1 MMVSGTFFLI
11 LAGILFLCIV
21 GLIFLWQ
28 RSRKYLPQDANDEQK
43 ALGRQQ
49 AAVAELGQIALS
61 RIDVPSL
68 SDKVVRIAAEI
79 LNVEY
84 CKILEFLPDNNAFLL
99 RAGIGWE
106 KGLVGS
112 ALVGAEKNSQAGYT
126 LLSSEP
132 VIVKDLKKEK
142 RFNGPQLLFDHGV
155 ISGMSVIIH
164 GEGRPFGVLGI
175 HTTQERI
182 FSRDDVNFLQ
192 AVANILADA
201 IGRRQMEDALQKS
214 EENFRSLAENAND
227 GILIS
232 TGQGAHVY
240 ANRRAGEIAGY
251 TTEELLRITIRDLA
265 HPDEFP
271 KIIERFKKRVEGK
284 SVPSQYETAIIRRDG
299 KSVPIEITASR
310 TIWKG
315 QTASLVIIRDATER
329 KRYEAEMLRASKL
342 ESLGVLAG
350 GIAHDYNN
358 ILTAIMANISLVKTY
373 THPGD
378 LVFERLTEAE
388 KATLRA
394 RDLTHQLMTF
404 AKGGLPVKKTI
415 SIARLVRDSAALAL
429 SGSNIKY
436 VLSVPED
443 TWPVEADEGQ
453 MNQVFNNLLINAAQ
467 AMPDGGTVHVACENI
482 VVEEREEKKDVAQQN
497 GRYVKISV
505 RDHGVGIPAEH
516 LSKIFDPYFTTKKKG
531 NGLGLATA
539 YSIVKNHNGYIS
551 VESAVRAGSA
561 FDVHLPASFNA
572 TPEETEAD
580 ESPYVGVGRILI
592 MDDEEIIRAAA
603 GSMLKRIGYEV
614 DFAGN
619 GKEAIETY
627 QKAKESQKPF
637 DAVIMDLTIP
647 GGMGGEEAIKR
658 LLAIDPKVKAIVSS
672 GYHNNPVMADYRR
685 YGFCAVLAKPYRI
698 AELSKT
704 LYNLLKRETRQLK

>member
-1 MMVSGTFFLI
+1 MS
-11 LAGILFLCIV
+11 
-21 GLIFLWQ
+21 
-28 RSRKYLPQDANDEQK
+28 QDANDELK
-43 ALGRQQ
+43 ALARQQ
-49 AAVAELGQIALS
+49 AAVAQLGQLALS

-68 SDKVVRIAAEI
+68 SDRVVKIIAEI

-99 RAGIGWE
+99 RAGVGW
-106 KGLVGS
+106 KRGLVGS

-132 VIVKDLKKEK
+132 VIVKDLRKEK

-155 ISGMSVIIH
+155 VSGMSVIIH
-164 GEGRPFGVLGI
+164 GEGRPFGVLGV
-175 HTTQERI
+175 HTTQERV

-201 IGRRQMEDALQKS
+201 IGRRQMEEALQKS
-214 EENFRSLAENAND
+214 EENFRALAENAND

-251 TTEELLRITIRDLA
+251 TTEELLRMTIRDLA

-271 KIIERFKKRVEGK
+271 KIIEQFKKRVEGK
-284 SVPSQYETAIIRRDG
+284 SVPSQYETVIVRRDG

-315 QTASLVIIRDATER
+315 WPASLVIIRDATER
-329 KRYEAEMLRASKL
+329 KRFEAEMLRTSKL

-358 ILTAIMANISLVKTY
+358 ILTAIMANISFVKTY

-378 LVFERLTEAE
+378 LIYERLTEAE

-404 AKGGLPVKKTI
+404 AKGGMPVKKTI
-415 SIARLVRDSAALAL
+415 SITQLVRDSAALAL
-429 SGSNIKY
+429 SGTNIKY
-436 VLSVPED
+436 VLSMPED

-453 MNQVFNNLLINAAQ
+453 MNQVFHNLLVNAAQ
-467 AMPDGGTVHVACENI
+467 AMPAGGTVHVACENI
-482 VVEEREEKKDVAQQN
+482 AVEGREEKENIVRQN
-497 GRYVKISV
+497 GKYVKVSV

-539 YSIVKNHNGYIS
+539 YSIVKNHDGYIS
-551 VESAVRAGSA
+551 VDSAIGAGSA
-561 FDVHLPASFNA
+561 FDVHLPASLNP
-572 TPEETEAD
+572 TPKEAEAD
-580 ESPYVGVGRILI
+580 ESPYVGAGRILI

-614 DFAGN
+614 DFAAN
-619 GKEAIETY
+619 GKEAIEIY
-627 QKAKESQKPF
+627 KKAKESQKPF

-647 GGMGGEEAIKR
+647 GGMGGEEAIR
-658 LLAIDPKVKAIVSS
+658 GLLAIDPKVKAVVSS
-672 GYHNNPVMADYRR
+672 GYHNNPVMADYKRH
-685 YGFCAVLAKPYRI
+685 GFCAILPKPYRI

-704 LYNLLKRETRQLK
+704 LYNLLKKETRQ

>member
-1 MMVSGTFFLI
+1 MIVSGTFFLL
-11 LAGILFLCIV
+11 LAGAFFLCLV
-21 GLIFLWQ
+21 GLIFLRQ
-28 RSRKYLPQDANDEQK
+28 GSRKYAPQYAADELRDI
-43 ALGRQQ
+43 ACQQ
-49 AAVAELGQIALS
+49 AAVADMGKIALS
-61 RIDVPSL
+61 RIDVPLL
-68 SDKVVRIAAEI
+68 SDKVVKIVAET

-84 CKILEFLPDNNAFLL
+84 CKILEFLPDNDAFLL
-99 RAGIGWE
+99 RAGVGWK

-112 ALVGAEKNSQAGYT
+112 AFVGAEKNSQAGYT

-132 VIVKDLKKEK
+132 VIVKDLSKEK
-142 RFNGPQLLFDHGV
+142 RFNGPPLLFDHNV

-164 GEGRPFGVLGI
+164 GEGRPFGVLGV

-182 FSRDDVNFLQ
+182 FSKDDVNFLQ

-201 IGRRQMEDALQKS
+201 IGRRQIEDALQKS

-240 ANRRAGEIAGY
+240 ANRRAAEIAGY
-251 TTEELLRITIRDLA
+251 TIDELLGLTIKDLA
-265 HPDEFP
+265 HPNEFP
-271 KIIERFKKRVEGK
+271 KIIERFKKRVAGK
-284 SVPSQYETAIIRRDG
+284 SAPSQYETAIVRKDG
-299 KSVPIEITASR
+299 KDVPVEITASR
-310 TIWKG
+310 TIWKD
-315 QTASLVIIRDATER
+315 QPASLVIMRDATER
-329 KRYEAEMLRASKL
+329 KRFEAEMLKAGKL

-378 LVFERLTEAE
+378 LVYERLTEAE

-404 AKGGLPVKKTI
+404 AKGGLPVKKTM
-415 SIARLVRDSAALAL
+415 SIARLIKDSAALAL
-429 SGSNIKY
+429 SGTNIKY

-453 MNQVFNNLLINAAQ
+453 LTQVFNNLLINAAQ
-467 AMPDGGTVHVACENI
+467 AMPDSGTVHVACEN
-482 VVEEREEKKDVAQQN
+482 VMVEGKGEKKDAGRQN
-497 GRYVKISV
+497 GRYVKVSV

-551 VESAVRAGSA
+551 VESAVGAGSA
-561 FDVHLPASFNA
+561 FDVHLPASLNA
-572 TPEETEAD
+572 GPEEAEAD
-580 ESPYVGVGRILI
+580 ESHYVGAGRILI

-619 GKEAIETY
+619 GKEAIEMY
-627 QKAKESQKPF
+627 QKAKELQKPF

-647 GGMGGEEAIKR
+647 GGMGGEEAIR
-658 LLAIDPKVKAIVSS
+658 GLLAINPKVKAVVSS
-672 GYHNNPVMADYRR
+672 GYHSNPVMADYKRH
-685 YGFCAVLAKPYRI
+685 GFCAVLAKPYRI
-698 AELSKT
+698 AELSRV
-704 LYNLLKRETRQLK
+704 LYNVLKKGSQ

>member
-1 MMVSGTFFLI
+1 MIVSGTFFLI
-11 LAGILFLCIV
+11 LLGSLFLCLV
-21 GLIFLWQ
+21 SLIFLRQ
-28 RSRKYLPQDANDEQK
+28 RGRTHTSQDTNDELK
-43 ALGRQQ
+43 ALARQQ
-49 AAVAELGQIALS
+49 AAVAQLGQLALS

-68 SDKVVRIAAEI
+68 SDRVVKIIAEI

-99 RAGIGWE
+99 RAGVGWK

-132 VIVKDLKKEK
+132 VIVKDLRKEK
-142 RFNGPQLLFDHGV
+142 RFNGPQLLFDHNV
-155 ISGMSVIIH
+155 VSGMSVIIH
-164 GEGRPFGVLGI
+164 GEGRPFGVLGV
-175 HTTQERI
+175 HTTQERV

-201 IGRRQMEDALQKS
+201 IGRRRMEDALQKS

-251 TTEELLRITIRDLA
+251 TVEELLSITIRDLA

-271 KIIERFKKRVEGK
+271 KVIERFKKRVEGK
-284 SVPSQYETAIIRRDG
+284 SVPSQYETAIVRKDG

-315 QTASLVIIRDATER
+315 QPASLVIIRDATER
-329 KRYEAEMLRASKL
+329 KRFEAEMLRTSKL

-358 ILTAIMANISLVKTY
+358 ILTAIMANISFVKTY

-378 LVFERLTEAE
+378 LVYERLAEAE

-453 MNQVFNNLLINAAQ
+453 MNQVFHNLLINAAQ
-467 AMPDGGTVHVACENI
+467 AMPAGGTVHVACEN
-482 VVEEREEKKDVAQQN
+482 VAVGGREEKENIVRQN
-497 GRYVKISV
+497 GRYVKVSV
-505 RDHGVGIPAEH
+505 RDHGFGIPTEH
-516 LSKIFDPYFTTKKKG
+516 LSKIFDPYFTTKEKG

-539 YSIVKNHNGYIS
+539 YSIVKNHDGYIS
-551 VESAVRAGSA
+551 VDSAVGAGSA
-561 FDVHLPASFNA
+561 FDVHLPASLNPI
-572 TPEETEAD
+572 PEEPEAD
-580 ESPYVGVGRILI
+580 ESPYVGAGRILI

-603 GSMLKRIGYEV
+603 GSMLQRIGYEV
-614 DFAGN
+614 DFASNGN
-619 GKEAIETY
+619 EAIEMY
-627 QKAKESQKPF
+627 QKAKESQRPF

-647 GGMGGEEAIKR
+647 GGMGGEEAIR
-658 LLAIDPKVKAIVSS
+658 GLLAIDPKVKAVVSS

-685 YGFCAVLAKPYRI
+685 HGFCAVLAKPYRI
-698 AELSKT
+698 TELSSV
-704 LYNLLKRETRQLK
+704 LYHVLKGANQ